1 MRYDLTSALF
11 MQARP
16 RTIVL
21 ALAATAVLLQPGV
34 AAQNLALS
42 LFERYLEPLRVQA
55 GIPGMAVVIVQD
67 GQVVWEKGLGY
78 RDLEGLHPVYPD
90 TPFPIGELTQTM
102 TAGLLLNCAET
113 GETMLHEPIGKWVPA
128 AESPST
134 PLRHLITHAA
144 PGTTAGFRYDPAR
157 FALLARPIEVCME
170 EPFRR
175 VIAREVL
182 ERAGMLDAVPGYDIA
197 TVAPLWDDPFD
208 ETTLTRY
215 VSILQRLAVPYKID
229 RRGRAARSQLPPAV
243 VDGAHGIIASARDL
257 AKFDKALDE
266 FLLTRPSLQA
276 LSWTNAVQNGVITPV
291 GMGWFV
297 QTYQNEKVVW
307 QFGHSPDSFS
317 SLILK
322 VPGRKLSLIVLAN
335 SDGLSAPYSLSDGDV
350 TKSLFAR
357 TFLGLFL

>member
-11 MQARP
+11 MQART

-21 ALAATAVLLQPGV
+21 ALAATAVLLQQGA

-55 GIPGMAVVIVQD
+55 GIPGLAVVIVQD

-78 RDLEGLHPVYPD
+78 RDVEGLHPVYAD

-102 TAGLLLNCAET
+102 TAGLLLNCAEIGAT
-113 GETMLHEPIGKWVPA
+113 KLDEPIGNWVPA
-128 AESPST
+128 AESPGT
-134 PLRHLITHAA
+134 TLRHLLTHAA
-144 PGTTAGFRYDPAR
+144 PGTTAGFRYAPGR
-157 FALLARPIEVCME
+157 FALLARPVEVCMK
-170 EPFRR
+170 EPFRK
-175 VIAREVL
+175 VVAREVL
-182 ERAGMLDAVPGYDIA
+182 DKFAMVDAVPGYDIA
-197 TVAPLWDDPFD
+197 AVAPQLDEAFD
-208 ETTLTRY
+208 EGAVHRY
-215 VSILQRLAVPYKID
+215 VSVLQRLAVPYKID

-257 AKFDKALDE
+257 AKFDHALDN
-266 FLLTRPSLQA
+266 FLLTRPVLQA
-276 LSWTNAVQNGVITPV
+276 LSWTNAVQNGVVTPV

-297 QTYQNEKVVW
+297 QTYQGEKVVW
-307 QFGHSPDSFS
+307 QFGNTPDSFS

-322 VPGRKLSLIVLAN
+322 VPGRKLSLILLAN